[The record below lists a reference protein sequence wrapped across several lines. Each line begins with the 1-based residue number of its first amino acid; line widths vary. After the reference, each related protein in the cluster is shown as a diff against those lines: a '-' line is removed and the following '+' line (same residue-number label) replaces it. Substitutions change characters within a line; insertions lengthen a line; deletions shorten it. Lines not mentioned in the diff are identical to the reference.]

1 MGRRVRKSRADPTFL
16 PANHSCRASSLT
28 SSATRCPATSQGD
41 DVQEPH
47 LNIIKDRLGNYF
59 VEVAQGAERITITPP
74 LWSTSEATEALRR
87 IASVTG
93 LRTGRIV

>member
-59 VEVAQGAERITITPP
+59 VEVAQGAERIIITPP

-93 LRTGRIV
+93 LRTGRTV

>member
-1 MGRRVRKSRADPTFL
+1 MGRRVWKSRADPTFT
-16 PANHSCRASSLT
+16 PANHNCRASSLT
-28 SSATRCPATSQGD
+28 SSATRCPAISQGD

-74 LWSTSEATEALRR
+74 LWSSTEASEALRR
-87 IASVTG
+87 IASATG
-93 LRTGRIV
+93 LRTGRIA

>member
-1 MGRRVRKSRADPTFL
+1 MGRRVRKSRADPTFT

-28 SSATRCPATSQGD
+28 SSATRCPATSQGN

-47 LNIIKDRLGNYF
+47 LNIIQDRLGNYF

-93 LRTGRIV
+93 LRTGRTV

>member
-1 MGRRVRKSRADPTFL
+1 MGRRVRKSRADPTFT
-16 PANHSCRASSLT
+16 PANHSSWASSLT
-28 SSATRCPATSQGD
+28 SSATRCPATSQGN

-93 LRTGRIV
+93 LRTGRTV

>member
-47 LNIIKDRLGNYF
+47 LNIIQDRLGNYF